1 MPRLAQTA
9 GLTDVQQEILA
20 TVRQFVDKE
29 IIPHAQ
35 ALEHAD
41 EYPADIVA
49 GMREMGLFGL
59 TIPEEYGGLGESLL
73 TYALVVEQIA
83 RGWMSVSGIINTHF
97 IVAHMI
103 KQHGTP
109 EQKQRFLPPMAVGE
123 VRGSFSMSEPDL
135 GSDVAAITTR
145 AVRDEA
151 GGYQVNGAKMWLT
164 NGGSS
169 TLIALLAR
177 TDEGAARPHQN
188 LTAFL
193 VEKPTGFGE
202 VLPGLTIPG
211 KIDKM
216 GYKGVDT
223 TEALFDDFS
232 LPADSVL
239 GGQPGRGFAQ
249 MMDGIEVGRVNV
261 SARACGMTIR
271 AFELAVAYA
280 QQRKT
285 FGKPIA
291 DHQAIAF
298 KLAEMATKVEAAHLM
313 MVNAARLK
321 DSGERNDVAA
331 GMAKLLASEYC
342 AEVTQ
347 DAFRIHGGYGYSTEY
362 EIERLMREAP
372 FLLIGEGTSEIQKMI
387 ISRGLLREY
396 KILKSG
402 RGSSGPGP
410 LDEDPVQV
418 PGGHRRRADPGPL
431 DDQLDAGVVVGQW
444 PPGDHPV
451 LFERVAEH
459 AVVGQHGDA
468 EPLGH
473 HQLAHFGPV
482 GREGDGRWP
491 TLQQAVQVAVHEVAR
506 PHHDQ
511 RLGQQ
516 VGGVHGRL
524 RREGAVRPQHDH
536 GPPAQQRGAL
546 QVGRQVVAVEV
557 VHQAQVEAALEDA
570 PADLGLLGGDHLDL
584 RLLMGQPELTD
595 GRGQQRHRRGVDRA
609 QAHLPDAPVLLVGR
623 VPQPVERVEQGE
635 DVREELTARV
645 AHPRSVAAPVEQVH
659 PQLPLQAPHRAA
671 QRGLGDVQ
679 FVGRP
684 PERAEPGHD
693 GHVLK
698 LLDPHPAAPSWPILG
713 PATKY

>member
-9 GLTDVQQEILA
+9 GLTDVQQEILK

-109 EQKQRFLPPMAVGE
+109 EQKQKFLPPMAVGE

-135 GSDVAAITTR
+135 GSDVAAITTK
-145 AVRDEA
+145 AARDEA
-151 GGYQVNGAKMWLT
+151 GAYKVNGAKMWLT

-177 TDEGAARPHQN
+177 TDEGAAKPHQN

-193 VEKPTGFGE
+193 VEKPAGFGE

-223 TEALFDDFS
+223 TEALFDNFE

-239 GGQPGRGFAQ
+239 GGRPGRGFAQ

-396 KILKSG
+396 KILKSIVPN
-402 RGSSGPGP
+402 GPGW
-410 LDEDPVQV
+410 L
-418 PGGHRRRADPGPL
+418 
-431 DDQLDAGVVVGQW
+431 
-444 PPGDHPV
+444 PGDP
-451 LFERVAEH
+451 F
-459 AVVGQHGDA
+459 
-468 EPLGH
+468 
-473 HQLAHFGPV
+473 
-482 GREGDGRWP
+482 
-491 TLQQAVQVAVHEVAR
+491 
-506 PHHDQ
+506 
-511 RLGQQ
+511 
-516 VGGVHGRL
+516 
-524 RREGAVRPQHDH
+524 
-536 GPPAQQRGAL
+536 
-546 QVGRQVVAVEV
+546 
-557 VHQAQVEAALEDA
+557 
-570 PADLGLLGGDHLDL
+570 
-584 RLLMGQPELTD
+584 
-595 GRGQQRHRRGVDRA
+595 
-609 QAHLPDAPVLLVGR
+609 
-623 VPQPVERVEQGE
+623 
-635 DVREELTARV
+635 
-645 AHPRSVAAPVEQVH
+645 
-659 PQLPLQAPHRAA
+659 
-671 QRGLGDVQ
+671 
-679 FVGRP
+679 
-684 PERAEPGHD
+684 
-693 GHVLK
+693 
-698 LLDPHPAAPSWPILG
+698 PSAGSAIR
-713 PATKY
+713 